1 MEYPIDFMKTRC
13 NPFGISTQHQSISIN
28 TNPCHT
34 CHIYI
39 YHTYNVV
46 HPTTNLPFRDGFY
59 NTHLYP
65 FMLIFWMVFGWFPSA
80 NLTQLLKMDHLQL
93 IYLLKMVIFHSY
105 VSLPEGISTLILG
118 FTTDN
123 TRSPERTRS
132 ALRQPSLEEDLKKVH
147 LMDVSCRKIWIF
159 IVFLCCICVYMYRY

>member
-80 NLTQLLKMDHLQL
+80 NLNSNFSIAMLNYQRVPFDDWGSPYFTDERYMASQFFGQLWGLMCKSH
-93 IYLLKMVIFHSY
+93 
-105 VSLPEGISTLILG
+105 GI
-118 FTTDN
+118 
-123 TRSPERTRS
+123 
-132 ALRQPSLEEDLKKVH
+132 
-147 LMDVSCRKIWIF
+147 
-159 IVFLCCICVYMYRY
+159 